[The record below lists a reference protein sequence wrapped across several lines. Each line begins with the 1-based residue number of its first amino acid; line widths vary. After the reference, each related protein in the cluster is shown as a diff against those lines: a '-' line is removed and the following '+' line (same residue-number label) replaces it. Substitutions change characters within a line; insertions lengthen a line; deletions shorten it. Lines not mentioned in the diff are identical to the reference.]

1 MDIIDINGIL
11 YGSKPSDKNIPK
23 IKKIKITLDFLFR
36 NKVIKLI
43 YCDVK
48 IFSVFICLGSA
59 SNISK
64 IKPLSCFIISP
75 L

>member
-1 MDIIDINGIL
+1 MDIKDINGIL

-36 NKVIKLI
+36 NKVI
-43 YCDVK
+43 
-48 IFSVFICLGSA
+48 
-59 SNISK
+59 ISD
-64 IKPLSCFIISP
+64 L